1 VSEQL
6 RWVVALGIDR
16 HIEDDTETRA
26 ADSPRSVRPDLPD
39 TPNDPARLP
48 AASDQSPAE
57 RFAEY
62 KAKVEAEFRQEA
74 VDRGCDH
81 VCEIERAVVTP
92 AMLRIEAEDPDRRL
106 AGLENRL
113 KGRERLA
120 EKVTKQLAAQ
130 PDLTPAEAFAG
141 VKDAMR
147 YTLQYAEDKYAAGAA
162 ADCERL
168 KATGFEFVGLRN
180 TWDREEYKGINS
192 WWREPV
198 SGLLLEVQFHT
209 QASYEAKQLTHA
221 AYERIRNPG
230 TSDDEVERLRA
241 SQREVFG
248 RVPAPPGAA
257 DISRLS
263 QGGRVVYEDHVLR
276 HS

>member
-1 VSEQL
+1 
-6 RWVVALGIDR
+6 VVALGIDR
-16 HIEDDTETRA
+16 HVEDDTGSPA
-26 ADSPRSVRPDLPD
+26 ADSLGSVPSDLAD
-39 TPNDPARLP
+39 IPNDPARLP
-48 AASDQSPAE
+48 AVGDRAGNHSPAE

-62 KAKVEAEFRQEA
+62 KAKVEAEYRQEA
-74 VDRGCDH
+74 VDRGCDR
-81 VCEIERAVVTP
+81 VREIEQTAVTP

-106 AGLENRL
+106 VGFENRL

-130 PDLTPAEAFAG
+130 PDLTPDEAFAG
-141 VKDAMR
+141 VKDAIR
-147 YTLQYAEDKYAAGAA
+147 YTFQYAEDKYAVGAT

-168 KATGFEFVGLRN
+168 KSEGFEFVDQRN
-180 TWDREEYKGINS
+180 TWEREEYKGINS

-221 AYERIRNPG
+221 AYERIRDPG
-230 TSDDEVERLRA
+230 TPDDEVERLRA
-241 SQREVFG
+241 FQREVFG
-248 RVPAPPGAA
+248 KVSIPPGAA

-263 QGGRVVYEDHVLR
+263 QGGRDAHEDHLLR
-276 HS
+276 HG